1 MAFLAHFLENGIYL
15 WLLSFHWQIVE
26 SALIFYNTTH
36 LHVVMQSTT
45 IPTPIFIA
53 SWLLVFLDGN
63 IVEYCRILNFF
74 FFSCRHSNKSFMQ
87 NRLCRPIGKIDFIWI
102 EFDMQSAPSCPM
114 FSATSSVY
122 IEAHFDWWQRP
133 CRSIVN
139 RFHTTRRWLDK
150 SERTAVLLTKMNERR
165 TAWDARPHFVG
176 LLFFFFFFYF
186 MDEEK
191 GRKQLRFTI
200 QPDFQWVIVTG
211 WLLRTALLPRI
222 ASNNRTSRWP

>member
-1 MAFLAHFLENGIYL
+1 
-15 WLLSFHWQIVE
+15 
-26 SALIFYNTTH
+26 
-36 LHVVMQSTT
+36 
-45 IPTPIFIA
+45 
-53 SWLLVFLDGN
+53 
-63 IVEYCRILNFF
+63 
-74 FFSCRHSNKSFMQ
+74 MQ
-87 NRLCRPIGKIDFIWI
+87 NRLCRPIGSKIINFIWI

-139 RFHTTRRWLDK
+139 RFHTTRHWLDK

-165 TAWDARPHFVG
+165 TDGVRRSAAFCG
-176 LLFFFFFFYF
+176 TFIFFFFYF

-222 ASNNRTSRWP
+222 ASINRTSRWP

>member
-1 MAFLAHFLENGIYL
+1 
-15 WLLSFHWQIVE
+15 
-26 SALIFYNTTH
+26 

-74 FFSCRHSNKSFMQ
+74 FFSYRHSNKSFMQ